1 MKNDLRLTWG
11 RALLVSPLP
20 GYRPPQARWRSFP
33 SYKEF
38 LPALRAVA
46 TAKICRFTFPSRR
59 HTIVTFTLQPLGSGV
74 I

>member
-1 MKNDLRLTWG
+1 MKNDLRFTWARDLTVS
-11 RALLVSPLP
+11 LLT
-20 GYRPPQARWRSFP
+20 GHRPPQPRWRRFP
-33 SYKEF
+33 SYKEL

-46 TAKICRFTFPSRR
+46 TAKIGRFAFLSRR